1 MGAQLPVIS
10 SRISSIPEIVQD
22 GRNGWLLEVTDR
34 SSDAIAEELA
44 QRLRSLMDDPSLLKH
59 MGAESLAVVREKF
72 DLRVR
77 NAALVKLY
85 DQALA

>member
-1 MGAQLPVIS
+1 
-10 SRISSIPEIVQD
+10 
-22 GRNGWLLEVTDR
+22 
-34 SSDAIAEELA
+34 
-44 QRLRSLMDDPSLLKH
+44 